1 MCQIV
6 RLTVDERINT
16 LQRDN
21 VQKEKLFSFHEF
33 NMSEFVAPLKINTSD
48 FVHKSHDDSAG
59 AQFLQHLCSR
69 PRTQDGNPC
78 EII

>member
-1 MCQIV
+1 M
-6 RLTVDERINT
+6 
-16 LQRDN
+16 
-21 VQKEKLFSFHEF
+21 QKQQLFSFHEF

-59 AQFLQHLCSR
+59 AKILHLCSG

>member
-6 RLTVDERINT
+6 GLTVDERINT

-21 VQKEKLFSFHEF
+21 VQKQQLFSFHEF
-33 NMSEFVAPLKINTSD
+33 NMSEFVVPLKINTSD

-59 AQFLQHLCSR
+59 AQFSHYCFR